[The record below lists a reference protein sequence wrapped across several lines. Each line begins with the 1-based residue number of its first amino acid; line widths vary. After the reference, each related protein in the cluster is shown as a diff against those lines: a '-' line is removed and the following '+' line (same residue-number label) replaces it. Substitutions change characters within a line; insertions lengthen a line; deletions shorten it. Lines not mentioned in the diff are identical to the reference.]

1 MSTFSTDDILKQA
14 EQPFSIIEEFA
25 TLSPK
30 RKLLLCDQL
39 FTEGRKT
46 FQSTVHLLW
55 PEADTLDMHKL
66 ESFLILLKKA
76 GPIH

>member
-1 MSTFSTDDILKQA
+1 MQTHGTDDLLRQA

-25 TLSPK
+25 TLSAK
-30 RKLLLCDQL
+30 RKVLLCDQL
-39 FTEGRKT
+39 FTEGRKA
-46 FQSTVHLLW
+46 FQSTVRLLW
-55 PEADTLDMHKL
+55 PEAEVLDMHKL